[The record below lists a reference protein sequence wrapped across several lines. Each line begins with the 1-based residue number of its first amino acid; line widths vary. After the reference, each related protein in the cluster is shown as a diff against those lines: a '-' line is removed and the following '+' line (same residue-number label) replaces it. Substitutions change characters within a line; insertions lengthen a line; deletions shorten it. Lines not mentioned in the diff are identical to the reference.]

1 MMVMVFSVQAQPVT
15 VRDPVLCA
23 GTACDGGVVLCAGT
37 ACDGGGGL
45 CAGKAIKE
53 EREEQPAMVPVPEEE
68 KRDDNQVTSDGREV
82 ARGSQTEGDAIMVK
96 QEIKTEPEDAADDK
110 DPADEDKMQTTR
122 DDEEDDE
129 EDDAIPV
136 EPEDSWNVQVEFEV
150 ELACLEDVEA
160 LEDRIFNA
168 SLQVKVSECALHVC
182 VCVAMCLNAYVFVCL
197 RV

>member
-1 MMVMVFSVQAQPVT
+1 
-15 VRDPVLCA
+15 
-23 GTACDGGVVLCAGT
+23 
-37 ACDGGGGL
+37 
-45 CAGKAIKE
+45 
-53 EREEQPAMVPVPEEE
+53 MVPVPEEE
-68 KRDDNQVTSDGREV
+68 NQVTSDGREV

-96 QEIKTEPEDAADDK
+96 QEIKMEPEDTADDK
-110 DPADEDKMQTTR
+110 DPADGDKMQIAR

-182 VCVAMCLNAYVFVCL
+182 VCVCVVM
-197 RV
+197 